1 VTVWE
6 SRLLY
11 VFVFL
16 SLLLDVLERSRV
28 SLMLREG
35 KVKTRSIGKKKE
47 LEQLGPADRLLLDD
61 QIEFTVFPGGGGKI
75 GHCNPLPSSG
85 TISEASLSNQ
95 T

>member
-1 VTVWE
+1 VTIWE
-6 SRLLY
+6 SRLPY

-35 KVKTRSIGKKKE
+35 KVEMRSIGKKKE
-47 LEQLGPADRLLLDD
+47 LEQLGPADQLLLDH
-61 QIEFTVFPGGGGKI
+61 QIEFTVFPGGGKI
-75 GHCNPLPSSG
+75 GHCNPLPSSE